1 MDMEEHDINERR
13 GTQTREQT
21 IETSRKNIVSSLKSG
36 SNLVIFTGKFAKNLN
51 EWFKDAKFWKLDNLF
66 STTEVLNEKF
76 IKDNVI
82 TPEEDVDY
90 MGNKGFMSNK
100 DFKLT
105 LLISGNYES
114 LDELFKVLNVDKKY
128 FKVVRILG

>member
-1 MDMEEHDINERR
+1 
-13 GTQTREQT
+13 
-21 IETSRKNIVSSLKSG
+21 
-36 SNLVIFTGKFAKNLN
+36 
-51 EWFKDAKFWKLDNLF
+51 
-66 STTEVLNEKF
+66 
-76 IKDNVI
+76 
-82 TPEEDVDY
+82 

-128 FKVVRILG
+128 FKVVRIIGWKQNKNYFLYSNVYNLNLK

>member
-1 MDMEEHDINERR
+1 MDTEEHDINERK
-13 GTQTREQT
+13 GIQTREQT
-21 IETSRKNIVSSLKSG
+21 IEKSRKNIVSSLKSG
-36 SNLVIFTGKFAKNLN
+36 SNLVIFMGKFAKNLN

-82 TPEEDVDY
+82 TPEEDFDY

>member
-1 MDMEEHDINERR
+1 M
-13 GTQTREQT
+13 
-21 IETSRKNIVSSLKSG
+21 
-36 SNLVIFTGKFAKNLN
+36 GKLAKNLN

-114 LDELFKVLNVDKKY
+114 LDELFKILNVDKKY
-128 FKVVRILG
+128 FKVVRILE